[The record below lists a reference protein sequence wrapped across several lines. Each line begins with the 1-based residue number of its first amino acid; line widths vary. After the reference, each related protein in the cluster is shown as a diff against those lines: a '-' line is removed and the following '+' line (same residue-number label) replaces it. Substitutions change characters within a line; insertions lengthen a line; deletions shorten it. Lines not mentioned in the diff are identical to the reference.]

1 MREAM
6 LRTTVLAAA
15 VAVAGF
21 ASVASADVLWDNGPL
36 GTGTLTRSNGTGGPG
51 VAAPA
56 GSEWSELFEGNTS
69 AGASVHPSGTL
80 GNFRLADDFTLPA
93 AADLTSITA
102 FAYMTGSPDA
112 NLFTTGNI
120 RIWDGRPGDVGSN
133 IVFGDTTTDRLT
145 SSALTNIYRVFGTT
159 AAAGGTASVPGTT
172 RRIKTAVFDVSGLT
186 LPAGTYWID
195 YQISPVSPA
204 VSVFNPSVTL
214 TTGRGRAGDNARQL
228 TAATTWS
235 DLLDTGNPGTL
246 PDVPQDLPF
255 IVEGVIPE
263 PAGLAVLGAGAVLVI
278 RRRRQG

>member
-1 MREAM
+1 MREAV
-6 LRTTVLAAA
+6 LRTTVLAM
-15 VAVAGF
+15 AVAGLTTVS
-21 ASVASADVLWDNGPL
+21 AADVLWDNGPL
-36 GTGTLTRSNGTGGPG
+36 GTGTISRSNGTGGPG

-93 AADLTSITA
+93 AADLTSITT

-145 SSALTNIYRVFGTT
+145 SSALTNIYRIFGTT
-159 AAAGGTASVPGTT
+159 AATGGTASAPGTT

-204 VSVFNPSVTL
+204 ASVFNPSVTL
-214 TTGRGRAGDNARQL
+214 TTGRGRAGDNSRQFT
-228 TAATTWS
+228 TAGWT
-235 DLLDTGNPGTL
+235 DYLDTGNPASL

-263 PAGLAVLGAGAVLVI
+263 PAGLAVLGAGAVLAV